1 MCSTAALSA
10 VGRIFV
16 REIWR
21 WQPEQFRASF
31 VSGPSTETSRPPTVR
46 GGAVC
51 FPQRFGGSLNLNVH
65 YHVAVPDSVFGP
77 REGEVALSCEAVGVS
92 RSAYYA
98 WRRSK
103 PSARQQA
110 NERVLA
116 EIRAIHVENEARY
129 GSPRMRDELRDRGH
143 EIGKHR
149 VARLMR
155 ENGLW
160 ARVRRRFRHTTDSR
174 HKLPIAPN
182 LLGQRFTAT
191 APNQAWVGDI
201 TYIWTAEGW
210 RYLAVLIDLYSRR
223 VVGWALRKSLNREL
237 AIAALLH
244 ALTCRKPP
252 PGLVQHTDRGCQYAS
267 YEYRALLDE
276 HGVRCSM
283 SAAGNCYDGRAR

>member
-1 MCSTAALSA
+1 VSPYELVDSEKAA
-10 VGRIFV
+10 
-16 REIWR
+16 
-21 WQPEQFRASF
+21 
-31 VSGPSTETSRPPTVR
+31 
-46 GGAVC
+46 
-51 FPQRFGGSLNLNVH
+51 FP
-65 YHVAVPDSVFGP
+65 
-77 REGEVALSCEAVGVS
+77 VALLCEAVGVS

-191 APNQAWVGDI
+191 APNKAWVGDI

-210 RYLAVLIDLYSRR
+210 CYLAVLIDLYSRR

-267 YEYRALLDE
+267 YEYRALLDR
-276 HGVRCSM
+276 HGLQCSM
-283 SAAGNCYDGRAR
+283 SAAGNSYDNAVAESFFATLKKELVHGCAFETRSEAYDAISDYIENYYNAKRRHSAAGNQSPINFELAHSAQLAA

>member
-1 MCSTAALSA
+1 VSPYELVDSEKAA
-10 VGRIFV
+10 
-16 REIWR
+16 
-21 WQPEQFRASF
+21 
-31 VSGPSTETSRPPTVR
+31 
-46 GGAVC
+46 
-51 FPQRFGGSLNLNVH
+51 FP
-65 YHVAVPDSVFGP
+65 VAV
-77 REGEVALSCEAVGVS
+77 LCEAVGVS

-98 WRRSK
+98 WRCSK

-129 GSPRMRDELRDRGH
+129 GSPRMLDELRDRGH

-210 RYLAVLIDLYSRR
+210 CYLAVLIDLYSRR

-267 YEYRALLDE
+267 YEYRTLLDE
-276 HGVRCSM
+276 HGLRCSM
-283 SAAGNCYDGRAR
+283 SAAGNCYDNAVAESFFATLKKELVHGCAFETRSEAYDAISDYIENYYNAKRRHSAAGNQSPINFELAHSAQLAA